1 MTWAGVPVART
12 RVFDGWFVVGAVS
25 VVLLVAGGL
34 GFYGLSVYLKEL
46 KDVRGFSVGWIS
58 GATSLFFVI
67 GGLAGPAV
75 ARVIERRDVRV
86 VIAAG
91 GIVAGIALAL
101 LGQVQE
107 LWQLYLVDAL
117 LAVGNTCCFLV
128 PCTTVVT
135 RWFHRRRSVAL
146 SIASTGISAGGLVFT
161 PLASTLIDHL
171 GLSRAS
177 VILGTVWA
185 GVVVPTAT
193 VIWPDPASRGE
204 WPDGDQPAVG
214 ATDAAAEAVGV
225 PYHEAIHSRFF
236 RVLVIAYVFGLTAQ
250 VGALI
255 HLYNRVSDDAGKGIA
270 GAAVLCVALSSV
282 VFRLLGGV
290 VAERVSLR
298 RLTVT
303 MFVLQG
309 VSLAVL
315 AGASSAGA
323 LLAGSVLF
331 GATVGN
337 TLMLQPLLIAEAFGV
352 RDYARIYSLNL
363 LWTTLG
369 VAGGPFVLG
378 VIHDATGGYTT
389 AYVVAAIL
397 SFVGAMSLASRRR
410 ESRSSSTMAWAAS
423 K

>member
-1 MTWAGVPVART
+1 VTSAGVPVARA
-12 RVFDGWFVVGAVS
+12 RVFDGWVVVGAVS

-46 KDVRGFSVGWIS
+46 KDARGFSVGWIS

-67 GGLAGPAV
+67 GGLSGPAV
-75 ARVIERRDVRV
+75 ARVIERRDVRL

-146 SIASTGISAGGLVFT
+146 SIASTGISMGGLVFT
-161 PLASTLIDHL
+161 PLASTLINHL
-171 GLSRAS
+171 GISSAS
-177 VILGTVWA
+177 LILGAVWA
-185 GVVVPTAT
+185 GVVVPTAAA
-193 VIWPDPASRGE
+193 IWPDPASRGQ
-204 WPDGDQPAVG
+204 WPDGDEPALGPTVVDSET
-214 ATDAAAEAVGV
+214 AGV
-225 PYHEAIHSRFF
+225 PYEEAIHSRFF
-236 RVLVIAYVFGLTAQ
+236 RILVIAYVFGLTAQ

-270 GAAVLCVALSSV
+270 GAAVLCVALASV

-290 VAERVSLR
+290 VAERVPLR

-309 VSLAVL
+309 VSLAIL

-397 SFVGAMSLASRRR
+397 SLVGAMSLASRRR

>member
-1 MTWAGVPVART
+1 MTATGVPVARS
-12 RVFDGWFVVGAVS
+12 RVFDGWIVVGAVS

-46 KDVRGFSVGWIS
+46 KDARGFSVGWIS
-58 GATSLFFVI
+58 GATSLFFIV
-67 GGLAGPAV
+67 GGLTGPV
-75 ARVIERRDVRV
+75 VGRLIERRDVRL

-91 GIVAGIALAL
+91 GVVAGTALAL
-101 LGQVQE
+101 LGQVQQ

-146 SIASTGISAGGLVFT
+146 SIASTGISVGGLVFT
-161 PLASTLIDHL
+161 PLASILIDDL
-171 GLSRAS
+171 GISRAS
-177 VILGTVWA
+177 VILGAVWVA
-185 GVVVPTAT
+185 VVVPTAAA
-193 VIWPDPASRGE
+193 VWPDPARRGQ
-204 WPDGDQPAVG
+204 WPDGDGPEV
-214 ATDAAAEAVGV
+214 AAAPAAVEALGV
-225 PYHEAIHSRFF
+225 PYDEAVHSRFF

-255 HLYNRVSDDAGKGIA
+255 HLYNRVSDDASKAVA
-270 GAAVLCVALSSV
+270 GTAVLCVALSSV

-290 VAERVSLR
+290 VAERLPLR

-303 MFVLQG
+303 MFAIQG
-309 VSLAVL
+309 VALAIL
-315 AGASSAGA
+315 ATASAPAG

-331 GATVGN
+331 GATIGN
-337 TLMLQPLLIAEAFGV
+337 TLMLQPLLIADAFGV
-352 RDYARIYSLNL
+352 RDYARIYSLNV

-369 VAGGPFVLG
+369 VAGGPFVIG
-378 VIHDATGGYTT
+378 VIHDATGGYTSS
-389 AYVVAAIL
+389 YVVAAIL
-397 SFVGAMSLASRRR
+397 SLVGAMSLASRRS